1 MLGLSHTATSARTVP
16 DVAGVR
22 LGRTSNAVIATLK
35 SEGSAV
41 TRTFF
46 TPCLRDDLARAAGKA
61 SATGPG
67 RCVQS
72 LNARFAGGDLLIWFV
87 EGLPK
92 QPGSSVA
99 TTISVNYPTDA
110 AAVESLVQRA
120 GPPSLTDGNDPWV
133 IAMWCFDF
141 VCTEMNHVLADPSSG
156 ATLLVHRYS
165 GFTLQD
171 ARIRTSRVPDFR
183 RPLAGDPRVNY
194 GPTPRQAAMHIL
206 MTFKGAPL
214 VFERV
219 NVAGRYA
226 TVLSNGEVM
235 PGGADHEPILFERFS
250 FGWQPL
256 IWLSRCDLDGRA
268 ISARDQELLVRGMPK
283 PADGR
288 PCTDLRTGDAGP
300 PAAVEAVRRLRHER
314 FVPSVMVAGNFAL
327 VQWMNGPGGGQALYR
342 KRSGRW
348 DLIAGGGGAL
358 NADDLRALA
367 APQAALCVFRAYGA
381 DCSRKR

>member
-1 MLGLSHTATSARTVP
+1 MLVLMLGLSHTATSARTVP

-46 TPCLRDDLARAAGKA
+46 TP
-61 SATGPG
+61 
-67 RCVQS
+67 
-72 LNARFAGGDLLIWFV
+72 LIWFV

-171 ARIRTSRVPDFR
+171 ARIKTSRVPDFR

-300 PAAVEAVRRLRHER
+300 PAAVEAVRRLRHEQ

-327 VQWMNGPGGGQALYR
+327 VQWMNGPGGG
-342 KRSGRW
+342 
-348 DLIAGGGGAL
+348 GGGAL
-358 NADDLRALA
+358 NADNLRALA
-367 APQAALCVFRAYGA
+367 VPQAALCVFRAYGA